1 MTQALNNP
9 SQIEQRRGEWVARAE
24 AVINQVEQW
33 AAAEGWATAR
43 SQRTITERELGQY
56 TVPLLRVRL
65 PLGEV
70 HVIPIA
76 RNVIGADGRID
87 IEAFPT
93 TDRVKLIGRGRDWEI
108 YSDNNDLVPA
118 PWNAKT
124 FARIAQDLL
133 AGR

>member
-1 MTQALNNP
+1 MTQALNNA
-9 SQIEQRRGEWVARAE
+9 SQIEQRRSEWIARVN

-43 SQRTITERELGQY
+43 SERTITERGLGQY

-70 HVIPIA
+70 HVIPVA
-76 RNVIGADGRID
+76 LNVIGAEGRID

-93 TDRVKLIGRGRDWEI
+93 TDRVKLIGRGGDWEI
-108 YSDNNDLVPA
+108 YSDSNARLPA
-118 PWNAKT
+118 PWNAQT